1 MWWNVGIIL
10 YLYTLKRKSMDA
22 FIGTIDAKTDVKGRV
37 FVPASFR
44 KILQSAGESCLVL
57 RKDVYQDCLVLT
69 PEKIWKEE
77 LNKLRERLNEWDEE
91 EQHLFRQFSWLVEV
105 LELDSNGRILIPK
118 KYLLMANISN
128 TVCFVGMNR
137 AIELWNP
144 DLLTKSMLSAED
156 LKSRVKKF
164 LGSKQA

>member
-1 MWWNVGIIL
+1 
-10 YLYTLKRKSMDA
+10 
-22 FIGTIDAKTDVKGRV
+22 
-37 FVPASFR
+37 
-44 KILQSAGESCLVL
+44 
-57 RKDVYQDCLVLT
+57 
-69 PEKIWKEE
+69 
-77 LNKLRERLNEWDEE
+77 
-91 EQHLFRQFSWLVEV
+91 LVEV